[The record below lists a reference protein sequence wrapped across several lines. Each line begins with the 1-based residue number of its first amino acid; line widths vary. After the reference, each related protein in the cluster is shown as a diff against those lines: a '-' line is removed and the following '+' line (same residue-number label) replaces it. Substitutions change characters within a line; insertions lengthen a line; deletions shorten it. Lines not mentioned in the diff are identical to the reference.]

1 MTNLSAAD
9 RRTVL
14 RLVLWVFGLYALTMA
29 GRVVSGD
36 GETMFQTTRAV
47 VERGQLSIDQRPEA
61 AVGRGGRYFSKY
73 GLGQS
78 VVQAPFVVAGRVIAF
93 LAPI

>member
-14 RLVLWVFGLYALTMA
+14 RLVVWVFGLYALTMA

-47 VERGQLSIDQRPEA
+47 VERGQLSIDQRRKQRLA
-61 AVGRGGRYFSKY
+61 
-73 GLGQS
+73 
-78 VVQAPFVVAGRVIAF
+78 VAGATSANMVWGSQSSRHRLSWPDA
-93 LAPI
+93 